1 MRGNFILWT
10 PNMLKT
16 LLLTLVTTSILLADS
31 LFIGMSL
38 TTIQDL
44 DYEDQFEK
52 RVKIPKSTRLM
63 ILTYEKD
70 QGAIVNDLLAEQNPT
85 YLKKQDALFIADISK
100 MPSLIT
106 MMFAL
111 PKMQKFKY
119 PIYLNY
125 GERFARM
132 FPAKKEKITLLYFN
146 TQGYIS
152 DIVYISTKEG
162 LKKALQK

>member
-1 MRGNFILWT
+1 MI
-10 PNMLKT
+10 KT

-52 RVKIPKSTRLM
+52 NIEIPKSTRLM

-70 QGAIVNDLLAEQNPT
+70 QGAIVNAFLTEQNPT
-85 YLKKQDALFIADISK
+85 YLKEQDALFIADISK

-111 PKMQKFKY
+111 PKMQKFKH

-125 GERFARM
+125 GEHFARM

-146 TQGYIS
+146 AQGYVSEIT
-152 DIVYISTKEG
+152 YISTKEG
-162 LKKALQK
+162 LEKAFQK